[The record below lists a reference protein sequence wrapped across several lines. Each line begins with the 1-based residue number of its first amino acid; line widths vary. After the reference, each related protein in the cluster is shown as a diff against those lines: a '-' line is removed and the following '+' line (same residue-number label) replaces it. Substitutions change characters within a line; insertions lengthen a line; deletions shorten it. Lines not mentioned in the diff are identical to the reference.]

1 MYTWF
6 SKGATKRYL
15 GTLYASLD
23 WIVEGKKTMSK
34 RRVLVVVDEPKMQR
48 ILEIMLHKM
57 GHEVLLAADGQE
69 ALKLAQS
76 APIDL
81 VMTDLL
87 MPGMDGLA
95 LLTAL
100 QEHGIE
106 APVIV
111 LTAHGTVES
120 AVAAMKKGA
129 YDYILRPF
137 DVEAVEIVIRRAL
150 ALERVQRENQF
161 LREEVEKGWGE
172 FIGRS
177 AAMQQQYELI
187 RHVADSNT
195 SVLILGESGTGKE
208 LAARAIHRAS
218 PRREA
223 LFVPINCAAIPPDLL
238 ESELF
243 GHSKGAFTG
252 AFKER
257 AGKFEMADGGTIFLD
272 EVTEMRPP
280 LQAKLLRALQEKEV
294 ERLGS
299 NRSVSIDIRVI
310 AATNQDVRRAL
321 QQGALREDLFYRLNV
336 FTITMPPLRDRL
348 EDVPLLVD
356 YFIEKYGARLGRGR
370 PSISPAALTRLQSY
384 AWPGNVRELENVI
397 ERALVLSH
405 GEQIDAGHLPPEIVS
420 TAEAVAPPVSAPP
433 AQQLT
438 LIPAVERLEK
448 MLIIQALQQV
458 GGNKAKAARLLDI
471 SERAL
476 WYKVKK
482 YGL

>member
-1 MYTWF
+1 
-6 SKGATKRYL
+6 
-15 GTLYASLD
+15 
-23 WIVEGKKTMSK
+23 MSK
-34 RRVLVVVDEPKMQR
+34 RQVLVVDDEPKMQR

-57 GHEVLLAADGQE
+57 GHDVLLAADGQE

-76 APIDL
+76 VPIDL
-81 VMTDLL
+81 VMTDLR
-87 MPGMDGLA
+87 MPGMDGVA

-100 QEHGIE
+100 REHGIE

-120 AVAAMKKGA
+120 AVAAMKNGA

-137 DVEAVEIVIRRAL
+137 DVDAVEIVIRRAL

-177 AAMQQQYELI
+177 AAMQQQYEFI
-187 RHVADSNT
+187 RHVANSST

-257 AGKFEMADGGTIFLD
+257 VGKFEMADGGTIFLD

-280 LQAKLLRALQEKEV
+280 LQAKLLRVLQEKEV

-299 NRSVSIDIRVI
+299 NRSISIDIRVI
-310 AATNQDVRRAL
+310 AASNQDVRRAL
-321 QQGALREDLFYRLNV
+321 QQGTLREDLFYRLNV
-336 FTITMPPLRDRL
+336 FTITMPPLRDRV
-348 EDVPLLVD
+348 EDVPLLAD
-356 YFIEKYGARLGRGR
+356 YFIEKYAVKLGRGR
-370 PSISPAALTRLQSY
+370 PTISTAALTHLQSY

-397 ERALVLSH
+397 ERALVLGQ
-405 GEQIDAGHLPPEIVS
+405 GEQIDTRHLPPEIVS
-420 TAEAVAPPVSAPP
+420 AAEPLASLAAPAP
-433 AQQLT
+433 AQRLA
-438 LIPAVERLEK
+438 LIPAVEHLEK
-448 MLIIQALQQV
+448 MLLSQALQQV
-458 GGNKAKAARLLDI
+458 AGNKAKAARLLDI
-471 SERAL
+471 SERTL
-476 WYKVKK
+476 WYKIKK
-482 YGL
+482 YGLS

>member
-1 MYTWF
+1 
-6 SKGATKRYL
+6 
-15 GTLYASLD
+15 
-23 WIVEGKKTMSK
+23 
-34 RRVLVVVDEPKMQR
+34 
-48 ILEIMLHKM
+48 
-57 GHEVLLAADGQE
+57 
-69 ALKLAQS
+69 
-76 APIDL
+76 
-81 VMTDLL
+81 
-87 MPGMDGLA
+87 MDGLA
-95 LLTAL
+95 LLMAL
-100 QEHGIE
+100 REHGIE

-120 AVAAMKKGA
+120 AVAAMKNGA

-137 DVEAVEIVIRRAL
+137 DVEAVEIVVRRAL
-150 ALERVQRENQF
+150 ALERFQRENQF

-177 AAMQQQYELI
+177 TAMQQQYELI

-223 LFVPINCAAIPPDLL
+223 LFVPINCAALPPDLL

-243 GHSKGAFTG
+243 GHTKGAFTG

-257 AGKFEMADGGTIFLD
+257 IGKFEMADGGTIFLD

-280 LQAKLLRALQEKEV
+280 LQAKLLRVLQEKEV

-299 NRSVSIDIRVI
+299 NRSISIDIRVI
-310 AATNQDVRRAL
+310 AASNQDVRRAL
-321 QQGALREDLFYRLNV
+321 QQGTLREDLFYRLNV
-336 FTITMPPLRDRL
+336 FAITMPPLRDRL
-348 EDVPLLVD
+348 EDVPLLAD
-356 YFIEKYGARLGRGR
+356 YFIEKYAVRLRRGR
-370 PSISPAALTRLQSY
+370 PTIAAMALTRLQSY

-397 ERALVLSH
+397 ERALVLSQ
-405 GEQIDAGHLPPEIVS
+405 GEQIDLRHLPAEIVS
-420 TAEAVAPPVSAPP
+420 AEPVSPPVSTPLGAP
-433 AQQLT
+433 QQLT

-448 MLIIQALQQV
+448 TLIIQALQQV
-458 GGNKAKAARLLDI
+458 AGNKAKAARLLDI
-471 SERAL
+471 SERTL

-482 YGL
+482 YRLS

>member
-1 MYTWF
+1 
-6 SKGATKRYL
+6 
-15 GTLYASLD
+15 
-23 WIVEGKKTMSK
+23 MSK
-34 RRVLVVVDEPKMQR
+34 RRVLVVDDEAKMQR
-48 ILEIMLHKM
+48 VLEIMLRKM
-57 GHEVLLAADGQE
+57 GHDVLLAADGQE

-76 APIDL
+76 VPIDL
-81 VMTDLL
+81 VMTDLR

-100 QEHGIE
+100 REHGIE
-106 APVIV
+106 APIIV

-120 AVAAMKKGA
+120 AVTAMKKGA

-172 FIGRS
+172 FIGRC
-177 AAMQQQYELI
+177 AVMLQQYELI
-187 RHVADSNT
+187 RQVAQSST

-252 AFKER
+252 AFRER
-257 AGKFEMADGGTIFLD
+257 IGKFEMADGGTIFLD

-280 LQAKLLRALQEKEV
+280 LQAKLLRVLQEKEV

-299 NRSVSIDIRVI
+299 NRSISIDIRVI
-310 AATNQDVRRAL
+310 AATNQDIHRAL
-321 QQGALREDLFYRLNV
+321 QQGTLREDLFYRLNV
-336 FTITMPPLRDRL
+336 FTLTMPPLRDRL
-348 EDVPLLVD
+348 EDVPLLAD
-356 YFIEKYGARLGRGR
+356 YFLEKYGARLGRGR
-370 PSISPAALTRLQSY
+370 PTISTVALARLQGY

-397 ERALVLSH
+397 ERALVLSQ
-405 GEQIDAGHLPPEIVS
+405 GEQIDMRHLPAEIVS
-420 TAEAVAPPVSAPP
+420 TAEPIPSPGSAPP
-433 AQQLT
+433 AQQLA

-448 MLIIQALQQV
+448 ALLIQALQQAA
-458 GGNKAKAARLLDI
+458 GNKAKAARLLDI
-471 SERAL
+471 SERTL

-482 YGL
+482 YSLS